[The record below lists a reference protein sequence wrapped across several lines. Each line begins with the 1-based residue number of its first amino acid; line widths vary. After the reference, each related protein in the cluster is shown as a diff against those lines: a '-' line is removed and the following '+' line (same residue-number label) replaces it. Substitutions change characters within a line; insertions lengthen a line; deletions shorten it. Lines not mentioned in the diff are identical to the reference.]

1 MSAYSRSLTVTCSPT
16 LMPAFELSAVT
27 FSKSLA
33 SAVTTALRSETFSS
47 VSRAVMILVV
57 EAG

>member
-1 MSAYSRSLTVTCSPT
+1 
-16 LMPAFELSAVT
+16 MPAFELSEVT

-33 SAVTTALRSETFSS
+33 SAVTTTLRSETFSS